1 MLRRNLFA
9 MTTVA
14 CFILGCGST
23 KQTVL
28 QPANDNQPQVAQTTK
43 NNFAEPLQTSQ
54 SAMQVNVPAGAV
66 RFELHEAITTFRL
79 QQYKNNT
86 LVSVDLIQGS
96 EGTYIMPGQYRAV
109 FEASI
114 LVGEGVIDFKIE
126 PNQPLHF
133 IHLDVSPDREHV
145 IYWSSTLA
153 GSAEGYQQEKLIQLC
168 MNEMQGSTVQ
178 KGIFPAYAEQA
189 CDSVEAPKPP
199 EVSLAL
205 ARIYLNDMTGKYS
218 STQIETLLKSAL
230 TLKDSRP
237 FYLLMEQYREGGDS
251 KKMAALV
258 KQHENSTDPAILM
271 LVGAYY
277 AEFDESKELG
287 KKFLLKSAAR
297 GHTYPSLIL
306 ADLELRKLK
315 PDYVTAQAWLQV
327 HQYLNESESADVGQ
341 IALMIRGKINEK
353 QQEAV
358 EQKTQ
363 ALLASIEPSQQASVC
378 FVGMQHQPD
387 FAGKP
392 ISYLVNSQSK
402 KQPISVNKPLHLTH
416 LSQEMSE
423 LKVMFY
429 TPTDEIVWIENYPMK
444 QAESPHMCIVWPENQ
459 SIEPQRYSNSNPG
472 DCSCVK

>member
-153 GSAEGYQQEKLIQLC
+153 GSAEGYQREKLIQLC
-168 MNEMQGSTVQ
+168 INEMQGSTVQ

-287 KKFLLKSAAR
+287 KKFLLKSAAN
-297 GHTYPSLIL
+297 
-306 ADLELRKLK
+306 A
-315 PDYVTAQAWLQV
+315 
-327 HQYLNESESADVGQ
+327 
-341 IALMIRGKINEK
+341 
-353 QQEAV
+353 
-358 EQKTQ
+358 
-363 ALLASIEPSQQASVC
+363 AS
-378 FVGMQHQPD
+378 
-387 FAGKP
+387 
-392 ISYLVNSQSK
+392 
-402 KQPISVNKPLHLTH
+402 T
-416 LSQEMSE
+416 
-423 LKVMFY
+423 
-429 TPTDEIVWIENYPMK
+429 
-444 QAESPHMCIVWPENQ
+444 
-459 SIEPQRYSNSNPG
+459 
-472 DCSCVK
+472 